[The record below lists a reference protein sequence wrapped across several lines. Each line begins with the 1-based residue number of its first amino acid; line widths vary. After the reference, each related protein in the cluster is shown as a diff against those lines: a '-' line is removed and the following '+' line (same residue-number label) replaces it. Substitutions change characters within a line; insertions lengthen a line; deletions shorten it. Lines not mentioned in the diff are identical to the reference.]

1 MVPKSMLIS
10 FLSGVQLLNTVMAE
24 HSIEQASNP
33 KPELLAKIKAEPKSQ
48 ISQSE
53 QQEAAV
59 QQQQTQTEST
69 LATAQQQPH
78 LSSLDTEQQPAA
90 TLAATS
96 DQTLALPQNI
106 VPADALADEPDL
118 LAASML
124 AELQQQALPEE
135 TPPLPPPQ
143 PIPPTAEEPEPLAA
157 PHEGS
162 SADTLAAT
170 SHQTLALPQNIAPT
184 DALAA
189 ETEPSAEA
197 MLAELQQ
204 QALPEKPV
212 QVQAPP
218 PPIAAA
224 AEKPEQVEK
233 QAEQSKESPAAMS
246 TGQKH
251 KCPLPSTGSSPEE
264 GVMAKSKKQKK
275 PAPATPAQIG
285 LGKPQ
290 SPATSPDTQAEA
302 AAAATL
308 AAQKQKQASSPAASP
323 PASKASPPASK
334 ASPAEQQAD
343 PKSAW
348 RADCSKQQI
357 DQLDALIGWDR
368 SDDGTHFI
376 VEFEGYPPLRVQDA
390 VPCQVPIVIDSSPHN
405 CRHLWFT
412 DDLYSTDSIGF
423 ESSWH
428 RFQYHMKIVNF
439 LAVVQRLDG
448 LVAIFFS
455 RMY

>member
-1 MVPKSMLIS
+1 M
-10 FLSGVQLLNTVMAE
+10 
-24 HSIEQASNP
+24 
-33 KPELLAKIKAEPKSQ
+33 
-48 ISQSE
+48 
-53 QQEAAV
+53 

-448 LVAIFFS
+448 LVAIFFLECINIAVGPVMGILFCVKLS
-455 RMY
+455 PDTMRYSILVHSVHENKRRPAQQDQLSNACQILFLR